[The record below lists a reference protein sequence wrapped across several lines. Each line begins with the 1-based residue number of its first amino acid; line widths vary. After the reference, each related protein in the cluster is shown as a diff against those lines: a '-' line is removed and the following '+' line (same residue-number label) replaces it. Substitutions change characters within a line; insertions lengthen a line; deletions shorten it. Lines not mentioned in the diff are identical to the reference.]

1 MILEKG
7 VPMQAI
13 LSVADHEGLIDLAQ
27 ELQNHQ
33 VSLFATGGTL
43 KALEAA
49 GIKAASISD
58 QSHFPEVFG
67 DNINMLHTTLI
78 SGIIARR
85 DLPRHAEEIST
96 RGIDP
101 IDIVVINLPPI
112 TTVIGRGNTGER
124 TLAEALEHID
134 IGGLTLL
141 RAAARNFPDVLV
153 LIRPQ
158 DYVPVLQE
166 WREQGEVSQ
175 ETRRRLAIT
184 AFQYAASYDTAI
196 AEYLRTTE
204 GTYFPTE
211 LTLPLERMRI
221 LRYGENPHQQAA
233 FYRWAG
239 YNSPGVL
246 PTVADAQLLHG
257 KVLSFNN
264 LLDLDVALNTVRSFT
279 APTVAIIKH
288 TNPCGLACDEV
299 LVEAYKKAH
308 ASDPLVASGGIIGC
322 NRPVD
327 EVTAQEMSHL
337 FYEAVIA
344 PGFTPEALAILRQ
357 HQEVRLLAT
366 NCPIEPKV
374 LSTQALHMGRPE
386 VRSVSG
392 GLLLQTPD
400 AVGERES
407 EYSVV
412 SEREPTLDE
421 VTNLMFA
428 WKAVRHAKSNAIVL
442 ARKLTMV
449 GIGAGQTSRVSSVL
463 FAVDKAGTR
472 ARGSVLASDAAF
484 PFADGVEAAAKAGV
498 TAIIQPGGAARDE
511 EIIRMANHYAIAM
524 IFTGKRHYRH

>member
-1 MILEKG
+1 MR
-7 VPMQAI
+7 AI
-13 LSVADHEGLIDLAQ
+13 ISVADHEGLIDLAQ

-33 VSLFATGGTL
+33 VSLFATSGTL
-43 KALEAA
+43 KALAA
-49 GIKAASISD
+49 GGINAAPVSD
-58 QSHFPEVFG
+58 QTHFPEIFG
-67 DNINMLHTTLI
+67 DNISMLHAPLI

-85 DLPRHAEEIST
+85 DLPRHVEELSM
-96 RGIDP
+96 RGIEP
-101 IDIVVINLPPI
+101 IDIVVINLPLA
-112 TTVIGRGNTGER
+112 TTVLSGGE
-124 TLAEALEHID
+124 TPLAEALEQID
-134 IGGLTLL
+134 IGGLALV

-153 LIRPQ
+153 LVRPQ

-184 AFQYAASYDTAI
+184 AFQYAASYDTTI

-211 LTLPLERMRI
+211 LTLPLERIRI

-239 YNSPGVL
+239 YSNPSVM
-246 PTVADAQLLHG
+246 PTVADAQLVHG
-257 KVLSFNN
+257 KALSFNN
-264 LLDLDVALNTVRSFT
+264 LLDLDAALNAVRSFT

-288 TNPCGLACDEV
+288 TNPCGLACGEV

-308 ASDPLVASGGIIGC
+308 SSDPMVASGGVVGC

-327 EVTAQEMSHL
+327 EATAQEMSHL

-344 PGFTPEALAILRQ
+344 PTFTPEALTILHR
-357 HQEVRLLAT
+357 HQGVRLLAT
-366 NCPIEPKV
+366 NCPIEPKAIN
-374 LSTQALHMGRPE
+374 TQTLRMGRPD

-392 GLLLQTPD
+392 GLLIQTPD

-428 WKAVRHAKSNAIVL
+428 WKAVCHAKSNAIVL
-442 ARKLTMV
+442 ARKLTLV
-449 GIGAGQTSRVSSVL
+449 GVGAGQTSRVSSVL

-511 EIIRMANHYAIAM
+511 EVIREANHYAIAM
-524 IFTGKRHYRH
+524 IFTGKRHYKH

>member
-1 MILEKG
+1 M
-7 VPMQAI
+7 
-13 LSVADHEGLIDLAQ
+13 
-27 ELQNHQ
+27 LQT
-33 VSLFATGGTL
+33 S
-43 KALEAA
+43 
-49 GIKAASISD
+49 
-58 QSHFPEVFG
+58 
-67 DNINMLHTTLI
+67 LI
-78 SGIIARR
+78 SAIIARR
-85 DLPRHAEEIST
+85 DLPRHVEEMSL
-96 RGIDP
+96 RGIEL
-101 IDIVVINLPPI
+101 IDIVVINLPPA
-112 TTVIGRGNTGER
+112 TTILSGGDTP
-124 TLAEALEHID
+124 LAEALEQID
-134 IGGLTLL
+134 IGGLTLV

-153 LIRPQ
+153 LVRPQ

-166 WREQGEVSQ
+166 WREQGEISQ

-184 AFQYAASYDTAI
+184 AFQYAASYDTTI

-211 LTLPLERMRI
+211 LTLPLERIRI

-239 YNSPGVL
+239 YNSPGIM
-246 PTVADAQLLHG
+246 PTVADAQLVHG
-257 KVLSFNN
+257 KALSFNN
-264 LLDLDVALNTVRSFT
+264 LLDLDAALNAVRSFT

-288 TNPCGLACDEV
+288 TNPCGLACDEA

-308 ASDPLVASGGIIGC
+308 SSDPLVASGGVIGC

-327 EVTAQEMSHL
+327 EATAQEMSHL

-344 PGFTPEALAILRQ
+344 PAFTPEALTILHQ
-357 HQEVRLLAT
+357 HQGIRLLAT
-366 NCPIEPKV
+366 NCPIEPKAI
-374 LSTQALHMGRPE
+374 STQALHMGRPDI
-386 VRSVSG
+386 RSVSG

-400 AVGERES
+400 AVGDRES

-428 WKAVRHAKSNAIVL
+428 WKAVCHAKSNAIVL
-442 ARKLTMV
+442 ARKLTLV
-449 GIGAGQTSRVSSVL
+449 GVGAGQTSRVSSVL

-498 TAIIQPGGAARDE
+498 TAIIQPGGGARDE
-511 EIIRMANHYAIAM
+511 EVIREANHYAIAM
-524 IFTGKRHYRH
+524 IFTGKRHYKH